1 MDTFKG
7 QDNDDFGQLC
17 AKRNCEIVIMQ
28 LNLEFQP
35 PDLSVSKAT
44 KA

>member
-7 QDNDDFGQLC
+7 QDNDDFGELC
-17 AKRNCEIVIMQ
+17 AKRNCEIVNMP
-28 LNLEFQP
+28 LQP

>member
-7 QDNDDFGQLC
+7 QDNDDFGELC
-17 AKRNCEIVIMQ
+17 AKRNCEIVIT
-28 LNLEFQP
+28 P